1 MNEETKQVEAEED
14 EYAFPE
20 LEGCCVRIF
29 KNKLPL

>member
-1 MNEETKQVEAEED
+1 MNEETNQVEAAQD

-29 KNKLPL
+29 RNFPY